1 MCVLLAIAAPALA
14 QTDAPPLTSNRPGIS
29 ESEALLVPRAFQLES
44 GFTFAEFTSD
54 DEVRHRALDFPEA
67 TLRFGLTPRFE
78 VFTNVSGYFRDR
90 GTANGVSDSTTGTSD
105 LSVHAKLGMLS
116 EERHGI
122 TLTAAAGVSFP
133 VGSRAFSSGGYD
145 PSLRLLWSR
154 SLPRSFGLS
163 GNVDVASIAVE
174 DDRITA
180 SAVSLGLAHPLTES
194 SSWFVEL
201 FGDFAEGDALW
212 QLDGGVAIVT
222 SDDFQI
228 DISAGRTL
236 QSGPS
241 AWFAAVGITLRHRK

>member
-1 MCVLLAIAAPALA
+1 MICGLLSCAATARAQVPA
-14 QTDAPPLTSNRPGIS
+14 LTSNRPGIS

-54 DEVRHRALDFPEA
+54 DELRHQALDFPEA
-67 TLRFGLTPRFE
+67 TLRYGLTPRFE
-78 VFTNVSGYFRDR
+78 LFANVSGYFRDR
-90 GTANGVSDSTTGTSD
+90 ASANGVADTTTGTSD

-133 VGSRAFSSGGYD
+133 VGSRAFSSSGYD

-163 GNVDVASIAVE
+163 GNVNVASFKVD
-174 DDRITA
+174 DDRITG
-180 SAVSLGLAHPLTES
+180 SAASLGLAHPLTES

-201 FGDFAEGDALW
+201 FGDFAQGDAIW
-212 QLDGGVAIVT
+212 QLDGGVAVVT

-228 DISAGRTL
+228 DISGGRTL

-241 AWFAAVGITLRHRK
+241 AWFAAAGITLRHRR